1 MVKFVLG
8 VTSDEIQSYNKQNM
22 NYINL
27 LINNY
32 ILGLKHEYKMI

>member
-1 MVKFVLG
+1 MVKSVLG

-27 LINNY
+27 LISY
-32 ILGLKHEYKMI
+32 YTLGLKEENKLT